1 MNGLFKVLC
10 VTATENESKD
20 GRKFY
25 QVVVAAEDTVLKFS
39 CTEEAYRVLHKNK
52 LKNEVEV
59 VIKISEYDGAKSLK
73 IVEAREIA
81 K

>member
-39 CTEEAYRVLHKNK
+39 CTEQAYAVLLKNK
-52 LKNEVEV
+52 LKNEVMV
-59 VIKISEYDGAKSLK
+59 TIKISEYDGAKSLK
-73 IVEAREIA
+73 IIDAQEIN